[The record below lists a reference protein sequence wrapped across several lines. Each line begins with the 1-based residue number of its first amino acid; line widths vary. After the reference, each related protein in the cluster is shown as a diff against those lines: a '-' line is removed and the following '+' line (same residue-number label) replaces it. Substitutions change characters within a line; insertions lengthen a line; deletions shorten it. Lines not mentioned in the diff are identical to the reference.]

1 MNNQLARQCTTGK
14 GKGRGG
20 RYTICLCGSLLQ
32 RINRLCGP
40 RVMDML
46 SENWAGL
53 RGNDIDDSAQGAG
66 IGRARQRKIERD
78 REREQGGL
86 NRDIVNQL

>member
-1 MNNQLARQCTTGK
+1 MNNQLARQCTTGQ

-66 IGRARQRKIERD
+66 IGRARQRETQ
-78 REREQGGL
+78 RESKGG
-86 NRDIVNQL
+86 

>member
-1 MNNQLARQCTTGK
+1 MNNQLPRQRVA
-14 GKGRGG
+14 GRWRLQGG
-20 RYTICLCGSLLQ
+20 GGGTQFACGSLLQ

-40 RVMDML
+40 RVMDLL

-66 IGRARQRKIERD
+66 ICRGRET
-78 REREQGGL
+78 
-86 NRDIVNQL
+86 

>member
-1 MNNQLARQCTTGK
+1 MNNQLARQCTTGEGT
-14 GKGRGG
+14 GKGG

-66 IGRARQRKIERD
+66 IGRER
-78 REREQGGL
+78 
-86 NRDIVNQL
+86 